1 MCNLGDT
8 LAESDDAMRGPHL
21 YVLEKLG
28 IFRNRLTRDGNG
40 VLTDYS
46 MSDAEKSEVEQ
57 RMRYCG
63 LI

>member
-8 LAESDDAMRGPHL
+8 LAESDDAMRGPNL

-57 RMRYCG
+57 RMRYYG

>member
-1 MCNLGDT
+1 MSND
-8 LAESDDAMRGPHL
+8 SVIRGPHL

-40 VLTDYS
+40 VLMDYA